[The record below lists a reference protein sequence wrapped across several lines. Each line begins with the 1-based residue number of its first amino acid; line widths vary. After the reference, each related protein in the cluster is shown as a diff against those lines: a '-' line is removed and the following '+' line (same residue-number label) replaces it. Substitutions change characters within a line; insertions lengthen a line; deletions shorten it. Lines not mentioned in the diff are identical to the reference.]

1 MKESKIT
8 ISDIAD
14 ALKVSQI
21 SVSRALSG
29 QSGVSEELR
38 SKIIE
43 KAKEMGYT
51 KNKKS
56 EDVNILVLHQKPYIQ
71 DSSNF
76 SNMVQGIELSLQKA
90 SAEYSIEFVDK
101 SNQEKLYLPYK
112 LEKGNNF
119 DGVIFIGGFKQDY
132 VNFIMKKIKNHV
144 FYTGYSPAHNY
155 DSVWFNFNNG
165 GYQQC
170 QYLIKKGHKNI
181 GFIGDSGKLK
191 NKERY
196 IGISIAH
203 EDYDLTLNND
213 FFIDAEEN
221 FDEKILEF
229 VKRKDRPTALICQSD
244 FTAIK
249 LIKLLYENNIKV
261 PEDISVIG
269 SGNIEMSSL
278 SIPALTTMDL
288 NIEYS
293 CEAAVALLLK
303 RINNPNKPFENITIN
318 CNLIE
323 RASVKDISNIF

>member
-8 ISDIAD
+8 ISDIAE
-14 ALKVSQI
+14 ALGISQI

-29 QSGVSEELR
+29 QIGVSEELR

-43 KAKEMGYT
+43 KAKEIGYI
-51 KNKKS
+51 KNKKNCS
-56 EDVNILVLHQKPYIQ
+56 INILVLHQKPYIQ
-71 DSSNF
+71 DSSTF
-76 SNMVQGIELSLQKA
+76 SAMIQGIELSLQKVG
-90 SAEYSIEFVDK
+90 AEYSIEFVDK
-101 SNQEKLYLPYK
+101 KNQDKLYLPYK

-119 DGVIFIGGFKQDY
+119 DGVIFIGGFAKDY
-132 VNFIMKKIKNHV
+132 ANFIMTKIKNQV
-144 FYTGYSPAHNY
+144 FYTGYSPAYNY

-165 GYQQC
+165 GYKQC
-170 QYLIKKGHKNI
+170 EYLIKKGHKNI

-191 NKERY
+191 NRERF

-203 EDYDLTLNND
+203 EDYGLTLNND
-213 FFIDAEEN
+213 FFIDVEGN
-221 FDEKILEF
+221 FDEKLLEL
-229 VKRKDRPTALICQSD
+229 VNRKDRPTALICQSD

-249 LIKLLYENNIKV
+249 LIKLLYENGIKV

-269 SGNIEMSSL
+269 SGNTEMSTL

-293 CEAAVALLLK
+293 CEAAVTLLVK
-303 RINNPNKPFENITIN
+303 RINNPTKPYENVTIN

-323 RASVKDISNIF
+323 RDSVKDIKSQY